1 MKEVFLKQIIT
12 RSYTAICGIIVLFL
26 CSCGSLQSV
35 FNEQAYQ
42 QAVSLKVESL
52 ELMNRATE
60 PYPVFE
66 TDVQALKTELQK
78 AYQYA
83 LGRPNNETS
92 TRQWEILIDPERNL
106 LGGFLARWEQQ
117 ESLSPIFVEENKK
130 IISDAFDTI
139 IELESGKIKPSDLE

>member
-1 MKEVFLKQIIT
+1 MEIKIRRT
-12 RSYTAICGIIVLFL
+12 YTVPSVVLL
-26 CSCGSLQSV
+26 LLLSSCGSMQSV

-60 PYPVFE
+60 PYSVFE
-66 TDVQALKTELQK
+66 TDVQKLKTELQK

-106 LGGFLARWEQQ
+106 LGGFLARWEQE
-117 ESLSPIFVEENKK
+117 ESLSHTFTEESKK